1 MEDLNYMPEVEFIK
15 VHPDAILPSKAPD
28 HDSDT
33 AYDLYCVEDTLI
45 PARGSAVVPIG
56 IKVGFIPEGYWFRV
70 EAKSGL
76 SFKHGLIPHPG
87 VIDNGYRG
95 DMGTKIYNLS
105 DENYRFN
112 KGDKVAQIA
121 FYYNLIMKL
130 KWGTEAKASV
140 RGEGGFGSTGR

>member
-15 VHPDAILPSKAPD
+15 VHPDAKLPDKA
-28 HDSDT
+28 HDRDT
-33 AYDLYCVEDTLI
+33 GYDLYSVEETTV
-45 PARGSAVVPIG
+45 PAHGSAVVPIG
-56 IKVGFIPEGYWFRV
+56 IKVGYIPEGYWFKV

-87 VIDNGYRG
+87 VIDNEYRG
-95 DMGTKIYNLS
+95 DMGTKIYNHS
-105 DENYRFN
+105 KEDYIFK

-121 FYYNLIMKL
+121 FYYNLSMKL
-130 KWGTEAKASV
+130 KWGTEAKESV